1 MDNTF
6 IDYLKLSLKDMKED
20 IDLAFAPLS
29 PKDGPTTESEIEM
42 LANVLTDPNTFHINK
57 EDMRILIASLETLKE
72 SGVHLSQ
79 ISIDGAQGLTASL
92 ELATIKTTTTLS
104 AGLALSHSSS
114 HVSVQSTSL
123 FLPRWINPNPDHE
136 TFYYPLIARSSA
148 STGAIYALASQ
159 IYGGPLDRRKAC
171 FDIWKKVETCLLHV
185 WCLVFDH
192 WVGVKTPWP
201 TDTGKSRL
209 SCTNF
214 RVSLGLQTNSGV
226 PRRRLRL
233 TMSNQPRKRL

>member
-57 EDMRILIASLETLKE
+57 ENMRALIASLETLRE
-72 SGVHLSQ
+72 SGIHLSLVP
-79 ISIDGAQGLTASL
+79 IDQAQGLTASL
-92 ELATIKTTTTLS
+92 ETATINTTTTLS
-104 AGLALSHSSS
+104 AGLVLSHLSS

-123 FLPRWINPNPDHE
+123 FLPRWMNPYPERE
-136 TFYYPLIARSSA
+136 TFYYPLIARSSSSA
-148 STGAIYALASQ
+148 GAIHALASQ
-159 IYGGPLDRRKAC
+159 VYGGPLDQRKAC
-171 FDIWKKVETCLLHV
+171 FEIWKKVETCLLHV

-192 WVGVKTPWP
+192 WIGAKTPEP
-201 TDTGKSRL
+201 TDTGKSSL

-214 RVSLGLQTNSGV
+214 WSHRD
-226 PRRRLRL
+226 RRRIWEPQ
-233 TMSNQPRKRL
+233 NKD